1 MQQKDVV
8 KIIVNAQER
17 IVPFNQLSV
26 TGELSFEKLITLAFD
41 SQPSEQDLMFTVTY
55 RNGAGRPTSGTL
67 LEGESVKVQND
78 TIFNVTAT
86 DRS

>member
-8 KIIVNAQER
+8 KIVVNAQER
-17 IVPFNQLSV
+17 IVPLDQLSF
-26 TGELSFEKLITLAFD
+26 TCELSFEKLITLAFD
-41 SQPSEQDLMFTVTY
+41 SQPTIRDQMFTVTY
-55 RNGAGRPTSGTL
+55 RNGAGSPTDGVL
-67 LEGESVKVQND
+67 LQGESVRVQND

>member
-8 KIIVNAQER
+8 KIVVNAQER
-17 IVPFNQLSV
+17 IVPLNQLSF
-26 TGELSFEKLITLAFD
+26 TGELSFEKLMTLAFD
-41 SQPSEQDLMFTVTY
+41 SQPTKQDLMFTVTY
-55 RNGAGRPTSGTL
+55 RNGAGSPTDGIL
-67 LEGESVKVQND
+67 LEGESVRVQND

>member
-8 KIIVNAQER
+8 KIVVNAQER
-17 IVPFNQLSV
+17 IVPLNQLSV

-41 SQPSEQDLMFTVTY
+41 SQPTEQDLMLTVTY
-55 RNGAGRPTSGTL
+55 RNGAGRPTDGIL